1 MSDYLKVCY
10 GEENRPYTSY
20 PEKLAK
26 YLYDKY
32 KMKNKNN
39 LLEIGCGRGEILK
52 SFKNFG
58 LEVEGVDLSTEA
70 REFNKDIKVQVLDME
85 NDILPYSSNSFD
97 IIFSKSVLEHL
108 SNPDR
113 YMKEAFRVL
122 KPKGILLT
130 LVPDW
135 ESNYK
140 IYFDDYTHKTPFSKL
155 SLEHIL
161 KINDFKEVNVYK
173 FRQLPLLW
181 KYPKL
186 NYLSAM
192 IAPFVPVRTKI
203 KFLRWSRELMLI
215 SVATKP

>member
-70 REFNKDIKVQVLDME
+70 REFNKNIKVQVLDIE
-85 NDILPYSSNSFD
+85 NDILPYPSNSFD
-97 IIFSKSVLEHL
+97 IVFSKSVLEHL

-215 SVATKP
+215 SVAIKP